1 MLCRPVDAPESG
13 PRGLKLRSRSAA
25 VPGACHAGR
34 WPSRPVSGWSKGGRA
49 QEGDG
54 AGKGAVMRCGGVYSA
69 ACREEVLKG
78 DYKEASTGDM
88 VRHDRGRALSRRPA
102 GLPEGPCSPTRSGA
116 AVAGRSAAVKVCRPP
131 STGSRPG
138 RVGEASASGWRAVS
152 TRLRRCG
159 EGGYVGDLPLS
170 QKRRR
175 APPSPAVCFFA
186 GERATQAPIVRG
198 GEGEARAFRRPRSR
212 GKRHVAH

>member
-1 MLCRPVDAPESG
+1 MDA
-13 PRGLKLRSRSAA
+13 R
-25 VPGACHAGR
+25 V
-34 WPSRPVSGWSKGGRA
+34 A
-49 QEGDG
+49 QEGSKYG
-54 AGKGAVMRCGGVYSA
+54 ADTRPSRTPGTRANGPAVLCMAGA
-69 ACREEVLKG
+69 
-78 DYKEASTGDM
+78 KEGELRRATGQG
-88 VRHDRGRALSRRPA
+88 RGRCDAARSNRRRGERRCQKATIKRRLRVIWCATTAGELSPA
-102 GLPEGPCSPTRSGA
+102 APRAVSRGLQPMRSGD

-131 STGSRPG
+131 STGSRTG

-170 QKRRR
+170 QERRR
-175 APPSPAVCFFA
+175 APPSPAVCLSA